1 MVKLAG
7 RNNLCSQLGDRG
19 LWLNR
24 EMISFGVTAD
34 ADVLET
40 RTAKEIGIEFC

>member
-34 ADVLET
+34 ADADVLET
-40 RTAKEIGIEFC
+40 RTA